1 MKTYINYTIAIG
13 AAIFLSL
20 IVVLA
25 IIAPQVN
32 PLTQGISFYALTQ
45 YRIVIELGLFIVGFI
60 GILLAFTLWEP
71 EGPLLRKSGCSL
83 LILWGISSIA
93 AGIFPV
99 DPPDIEQTVSGA
111 IHNLAG
117 LNFLLVAIAVPL
129 IDRSRSKTV
138 IPPEQNPR
146 QTLLTWSTVLSAIL
160 LFLFNGPLVTL
171 GVGGLFQRIYW
182 LSLCLWILVK
192 ARNLLRIE
200 KITKGSRVQAP

>member
-20 IVVLA
+20 IVALA

-83 LILWGISSIA
+83 LILWGISDTV
-93 AGIFPV
+93 GNQFNCGRHFP
-99 DPPDIEQTVSGA
+99 G
-111 IHNLAG
+111 
-117 LNFLLVAIAVPL
+117 
-129 IDRSRSKTV
+129 
-138 IPPEQNPR
+138 
-146 QTLLTWSTVLSAIL
+146 
-160 LFLFNGPLVTL
+160 
-171 GVGGLFQRIYW
+171 
-182 LSLCLWILVK
+182 
-192 ARNLLRIE
+192 
-200 KITKGSRVQAP
+200 

>member
-1 MKTYINYTIAIG
+1 MKTYINYSIAIG

-171 GVGGLFQRIYW
+171 GVGG
-182 LSLCLWILVK
+182 
-192 ARNLLRIE
+192 
-200 KITKGSRVQAP
+200 